1 MQKAYAQ
8 ERRIEEASLNSWPAF
23 QQMLFD
29 GWVVRS
35 TKGYTKRANSVTPL
49 YPSFLPDQDKV
60 VACENFYQKQQ
71 QPTIFRLLS
80 FSPASHELDH
90 VLAQRGY
97 QRVDHVLILGFNR
110 DQMQAKHLYDT
121 LSLETLSLTV
131 WLSLFSQFRQLPDEQ
146 HDIHS
151 EMLKRLVPDPLFA
164 VLHNKDGLPVACG
177 LGVLENAIFG
187 LFDITTAPEER
198 NKGYGTQLL
207 IAMLDWARQHGAS
220 QAYLQVAN
228 TNQVACH
235 IYTKL
240 GFHELYHYWYRIR

>member
-1 MQKAYAQ
+1 MQKAYAR

-23 QQMLFD
+23 QQTLFD

-35 TKGYTKRANSVTPL
+35 TEGYTKRANSVTPL
-49 YPSFLPDQDKV
+49 YPSFLPDQDKTAV
-60 VACENFYQKQQ
+60 CENFYQKKQ

-80 FSPASHELDH
+80 FSPTSHELDA

-97 QRVDHVLILGFNR
+97 RHADHTLILSTE
-110 DQMQAKHLYDT
+110 LSSDT
-121 LSLETLSLTV
+121 TIHDPILHNVPQTV
-131 WLSLFSQFRQLPDEQ
+131 WLSLFSQFRQLSSEH

-151 EMLKRLVPDPLFA
+151 EMLKRLVPDPVFA
-164 VLHNKDGLPVACG
+164 VVHNKEGLPVACG
-177 LGVLENAIFG
+177 LGVLENETFG
-187 LFDITTAPEER
+187 LFDITTAPEQR
-198 NKGYGTQLL
+198 NKGYGTQLV

-220 QAYLQVAN
+220 QAYLQVAH
-228 TNQVACH
+228 TNLVAHH